1 MLPDFDLI
9 QPRTVDEAL
18 AALND
23 GAQPLAGGTN
33 LLVDLRARRT
43 KPKRLVS
50 LAGLD
55 ALRGISRADGQVVVG
70 ALTTVDD
77 LLRDPVIAEE
87 APALVASARV
97 FAGAMVRNMATLA
110 GNLCFGSP
118 AADLAPPLLAL
129 DAQVVLRGPQG
140 ERTLPLAEFG
150 LAPRA
155 TARAADELLT
165 HVHWPQRPPGSAHLF
180 RKVGLRKGDAI
191 SVVTVAVLLAAEGG
205 KCNEV
210 RIALGAVAPAVMRAP
225 RAEAVLRGRTPGDE
239 SFAEVGRLAAEA
251 CNPIDDIRASAAYRR
266 HVVAVATRRLAREA
280 WAEISQGR
288 P

>member
-55 ALRGISRADGQVVVG
+55 ALRGISRADGRVVVG